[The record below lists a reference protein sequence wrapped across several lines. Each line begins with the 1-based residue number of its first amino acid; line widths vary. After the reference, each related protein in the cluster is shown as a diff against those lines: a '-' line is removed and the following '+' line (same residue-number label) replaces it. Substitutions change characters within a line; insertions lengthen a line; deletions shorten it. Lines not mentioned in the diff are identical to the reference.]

1 MKCRFMSAGALV
13 AASVAMATTLRAAEQ
28 EWAEGPLTVAQ
39 GNVVNLTQDYATNYC
54 ATAKT
59 AAVTLHGDLT
69 VAAQHYFVYCWSGE
83 GAVAKSSVYMDLSA
97 TGADGDTARLTLD
110 GCALDSYYSNSRRL
124 DVREYAEA
132 RNPDEAAITLKNG
145 SSLTMGSIWVLATA
159 SSTGDCLTELDIG
172 TDCRVDLVT
181 VNSRSSKPLKVKF
194 SGSGAMMRGWT
205 YEGSS
210 TFFKM
215 VQASCGGFI
224 VEGTADS
231 PVDIRSWTS
240 GTADAQKLLNNDAK
254 SPSKLVFQGDC
265 DVRLVSSAAKTP
277 IEVNLPEI
285 EFRQTGDLVFEGASG
300 GCSSIVSVENV
311 LPAGAGVGNVRV
323 VSVKNK
329 TAHTLQLCGGSQKLN
344 GLILENGS
352 QVACDDAVTLTFGV
366 DDTDGVLD
374 GLSSDDV
381 SVVKVGAGTLTVTN
395 ATVASMVVSNG
406 LVVVD
411 GGVLTC
417 GRLETEGSG
426 RVSYRNGGRI
436 VTTAGSATW
445 EIPTADDSLHA
456 IAASAAPQVEGLG
469 LYYAGTTA
477 MTYLDGGT
485 VGDVNIQSG
494 TLRVG
499 GSLVSDL
506 YWRVT
511 FTGAAGGNASAKWD
525 DDDASSTSRYVSLA
539 LGRLH
544 PLSVDGAAVNVA
556 SSAEGHFASD
566 TATATAT
573 ASAWSFKSVT
583 YLGWSLNTGKTGV
596 GFTTEA
602 LSESNPIVVTVKTTA
617 PVWGYGMSCA
627 GTCPVGA
634 PAAWKVESSADGQT
648 GWTLRDE
655 RAGQADRSINMGW
668 QAYGNDGVPY
678 PLSVGTASSFCSTGL
693 VAVAAGSTLDLSEI
707 EPERISIK
715 GLQIDVQSGAG
726 TIVRFVPG
734 ANGKLCLSS
743 VPEDWYA
750 GGSIAKM
757 HDLPLTVNGVS
768 GEENLSG
775 WELYVDG
782 ERIGGGRVEWKNGK
796 LRAGVPPGGVLIFR

>member
-1 MKCRFMSAGALV
+1 MKNIMKLILSAVL
-13 AASVAMATTLRAAEQ
+13 AASSSTLLAAEQ
-28 EWAEGPLTVAQ
+28 PWQPGVLTVAQ
-39 GNVVNLTQDYATNYC
+39 GNVVNLTQDYATNYN
-54 ATAKT
+54 ATAKEP
-59 AAVTLHGDLT
+59 AVTLHGDLT
-69 VAAQHYFVYCWSGE
+69 VTAPHYFIYCWSGE
-83 GAVAKSSVYMDLSA
+83 GAVAAKSVYMDFSA
-97 TGADGDTARLTLD
+97 VGAGSDTARLTLD

-124 DVREYAEA
+124 DIREYAEA
-132 RNPDEAAITLKNG
+132 RKPDEAAITLRNG
-145 SSLTMGSIWVLATA
+145 STLTMGSIWVVATA
-159 SSTGDCLTELDIG
+159 SSTGDHLTELDIG
-172 TDCRVDLVT
+172 TNCRVDLAT
-181 VNSRSSKPLKVKF
+181 INSRSSKPLKVKF

-205 YEGSS
+205 FSGSAS
-210 TFFKM
+210 SFNM

-224 VEGTADS
+224 VEGTPDS

-240 GTADAQKLLNNDAK
+240 GTADSQKLLNNAGN
-254 SPSKLVFQGDC
+254 SASKLVFQGDC
-265 DVRLVSSAAKTP
+265 DVRLVSSAANTP
-277 IEVNLPEI
+277 MEVNLPNI
-285 EFRQTGDLVFEGASG
+285 EFRQTGDLRFEGTSGG
-300 GCSSIVSVENV
+300 GCSSIVSVEDV

-329 TAHTLQLCGGSQKLN
+329 TAHTLRLCGGSQKLN

-374 GLSSDDV
+374 GLSSDGI

-417 GRLETEGSG
+417 GRLVTEGSG

-436 VTTAGSATW
+436 VTTSGSATW
-445 EIPTADDSLHA
+445 EVPPADDSRHA
-456 IAASAAPQVEGLG
+456 IAASSAPQVDGLG

-485 VGDVNIQSG
+485 VGDVNVRSG

-499 GSLVSDL
+499 GTLVSDP

-525 DDDASSTSRYVSLA
+525 DEATYTSRYVSLA

-556 SSAEGHFASD
+556 TAAEGHFATETP
-566 TATATAT
+566 TATATAG
-573 ASAWSFKSVT
+573 SWSFNPAVT
-583 YLGWSLNTGKTGV
+583 YLGWSLARGTTGV
-596 GFTTEA
+596 GFMPETM
-602 LSESNPIVVTVKTTA
+602 LSEENPVVVTVKTTA
-617 PVWGYGMSCA
+617 PIWGYGMSRV
-627 GTCPVGA
+627 GTCSVGA

-655 RAGQADRSINMGW
+655 RADQADRSVNMGW
-668 QAYGNDGVPY
+668 EDYGNDGVPY
-678 PLSVGTASSFCSTGL
+678 PLSAGTACSFCSTGL
-693 VAVAAGSTLDLSEI
+693 VAVAAGATLDLSEVAA
-707 EPERISIK
+707 ERISIK
-715 GLQIDVQSGAG
+715 GLRIDMQSGAG
-726 TIVRFVPG
+726 TITRFVP
-734 ANGKLCLSS
+734 AENGKLYLSS
-743 VPEDWYA
+743 VPEDWYVD
-750 GGSIAKM
+750 GSIARM
-757 HDLPLTVNGVS
+757 HDLPLTVNGIS
-768 GEENLSG
+768 GERNLSG

-782 ERIGGGRVEWKNGK
+782 ERVGDGRVEWRKGK
-796 LRAGVPPGGVLIFR
+796 LRAGVPSGLKVLFR